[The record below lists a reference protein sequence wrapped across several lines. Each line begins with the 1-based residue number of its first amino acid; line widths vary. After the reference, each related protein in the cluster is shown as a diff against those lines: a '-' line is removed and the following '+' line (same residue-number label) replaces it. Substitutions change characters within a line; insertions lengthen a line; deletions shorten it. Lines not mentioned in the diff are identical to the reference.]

1 MYASDMPQ
9 KACKL
14 SCKQLPCKSIVYL
27 IRTCS
32 KRVLQVW
39 MGAYESALQAATR
52 AAAEDAAAP
61 GAADGGAA
69 ARQVLERALK
79 SLPKRK
85 HVKALLR

>member
-1 MYASDMPQ
+1 
-9 KACKL
+9 
-14 SCKQLPCKSIVYL
+14 
-27 IRTCS
+27 
-32 KRVLQVW
+32 

-61 GAADGGAA
+61 GAAAATDGGAA